1 MGIVRPHL
9 WFDDQAEQAAD
20 FYVSV
25 LPRSEVTNVVR
36 APAGVP
42 GVPEGQA
49 FVVEAVLDG
58 QHVTLMN
65 GGPTFQLDEAFSF
78 VIDCQ
83 DQAEVDHYWDALLA
97 GGGEPSR
104 CGWLKDRFG
113 LSWQVVP
120 VALDRLL
127 FGTGGDPEGSARA
140 MAAMMPMTK
149 LDIAALQA
157 AYDGL

>member
-9 WFDDQAEQAAD
+9 WFDDQAEQAAEH
-20 FYVSV
+20 YVSV
-25 LPRSEVTNVVR
+25 LPRSEVTKVVR

-58 QHVTLMN
+58 QPVTLMN
-65 GGPTFQLDEAFSF
+65 GGPTFRLDEAFSF
-78 VIDCQ
+78 VVECQ
-83 DQAEVDHYWDALLA
+83 DQDEVDRYWDALLA

-113 LSWQVVP
+113 VSWQVVP
-120 VALDRLL
+120 VALDGLL
-127 FGTGGDPEGSARA
+127 FGADPDGSARA

-157 AYDGL
+157 AYDGR